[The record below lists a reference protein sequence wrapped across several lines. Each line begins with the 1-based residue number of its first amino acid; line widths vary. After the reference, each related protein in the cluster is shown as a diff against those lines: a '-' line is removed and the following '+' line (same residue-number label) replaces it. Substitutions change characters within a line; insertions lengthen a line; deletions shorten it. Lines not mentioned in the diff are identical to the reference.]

1 MDKFILKNI
10 EKWSKPPF
18 SDEIIA
24 EIDKLKK
31 NKNEL
36 FDSFYKNLEFG
47 TGGMRGLMGVGTNRL
62 NKYTIG
68 KNAQGICNYI
78 NENFNKKS
86 NKVVI
91 AYDCRNNSKFFA
103 SIVANVFS
111 ANNIKAYIFPSIC
124 PTPILSFAVK
134 KIGCT
139 CGIVITASH
148 NPPEY
153 NGFKVYWKNGG
164 QIVPPED
171 RLLSNFINRIDYS
184 EIKFEKKSDLIEK
197 VDEEVNNEFI
207 SLCLKNGLN
216 KKINNRSNVKII
228 FTALHGTAAKI
239 VPKLLNKA
247 GYNSA
252 LYVKSQMNPDGNF
265 STVKSPNPEDVES
278 LNLAIKL
285 ANKEDAKM
293 VIGTDPDADRL
304 GVAVRDYNNKIIL
317 LNGNQLMVLVFNY
330 LLEQKS
336 NNQKLNKKK
345 FIASTIVSTPM
356 VEKIAEYYNI
366 DCKLSLTGFKWI
378 AKMIDENPNQEFI
391 AGGEESY
398 GLMIGDYIRDKDSIT
413 ASLVAYEMM
422 CYYREKN
429 SSIFN
434 ELINLYIKHG
444 FYKEKLISIIKK
456 GKSGKEE
463 ISKIIEKYRKNH
475 PKSIGDSNLRFF
487 SDYYHSQRFDIENK
501 KIKKINL
508 PKSNVIEFETVNGYK
523 LILRPS
529 GTEPKI
535 KMYISVNAFLES
547 KDMYDEVNDILEKK
561 ISQIIDEINI

>member
-18 SDEIIA
+18 SAEIIA

-171 RLLSNFINRIDYS
+171 RLLSNHINRIDYS

-216 KKINNRSNVKII
+216 KKVNNRSNVKII

-456 GKSGKEE
+456 GKSGKDE

-487 SDYYHSQRFDIENK
+487 SDYYHSQRLDIENK

-547 KDMYDEVNDILEKK
+547 KNMYDEVNDILEKK

>member
-171 RLLSNFINRIDYS
+171 RLLSNHINRIDYS

-216 KKINNRSNVKII
+216 KKVNNRSNVKII

-456 GKSGKEE
+456 GKSGKDE

-487 SDYYHSQRFDIENK
+487 SDYYHSQRLDIENK

>member
-1 MDKFILKNI
+1 M
-10 EKWSKPPF
+10 
-18 SDEIIA
+18 
-24 EIDKLKK
+24 
-31 NKNEL
+31 
-36 FDSFYKNLEFG
+36 
-47 TGGMRGLMGVGTNRL
+47 
-62 NKYTIG
+62 
-68 KNAQGICNYI
+68 
-78 NENFNKKS
+78 
-86 NKVVI
+86 
-91 AYDCRNNSKFFA
+91 
-103 SIVANVFS
+103 FS

-171 RLLSNFINRIDYS
+171 RLLSNHINRIDYS

-216 KKINNRSNVKII
+216 KKVNNRSNVKII

-487 SDYYHSQRFDIENK
+487 SDYYHSQRLDIENK

-508 PKSNVIEFETVNGYK
+508 PKSNVIEFETVDGYK

-547 KDMYDEVNDILEKK
+547 KDMYDEVNDVLEKK

>member
-18 SDEIIA
+18 SAEIIA

-78 NENFNKKS
+78 NENFNKIS

-103 SIVANVFS
+103 NIVTNVFS
-111 ANNIKAYIFPSIC
+111 ANNIKAYLFPSIC

-134 KIGCT
+134 KIGCI

-171 RLLSNFINRIDYS
+171 RLLSNYINRIDYS
-184 EIKFEKKSDLIEK
+184 EIKFEKKSNLIEK

-216 KKINNRSNVKII
+216 KKVNSRSNVKIV

-304 GVAVRDYNNKIIL
+304 GVAVRDYNNNIIL
-317 LNGNQLMVLVFNY
+317 LNGNQLMILVFNY

-336 NNQKLNKKK
+336 NNQKLNKKN

-378 AKMIDENPNQEFI
+378 AKMIDENPNQKFI

-413 ASLVAYEMM
+413 ASLVSYEMM

-434 ELINLYIKHG
+434 ELINLYLKHG

-487 SDYYHSQRFDIENK
+487 SDYYHSQRLDIENK

>member
-18 SDEIIA
+18 SAEIIA

-103 SIVANVFS
+103 SIVTNVFS
-111 ANNIKAYIFPSIC
+111 ANNIKAYLFPSIC

-134 KIGCT
+134 KIGCI

-148 NPPEY
+148 NPAEY

-171 RLLSNFINRIDYS
+171 RLLSNYINRIDYS
-184 EIKFEKKSDLIEK
+184 EIKFEKKSNLIEK

-434 ELINLYIKHG
+434 ELINLYLKHG

-487 SDYYHSQRFDIENK
+487 SDYYHSQRLDIENK

>member
-171 RLLSNFINRIDYS
+171 RLLSNHINRIDYS

-216 KKINNRSNVKII
+216 KKVNNRSNVKII

-463 ISKIIEKYRKNH
+463 ISKMIEKYRKNH

-487 SDYYHSQRFDIENK
+487 SDYYHSQRLDIENK

-547 KDMYDEVNDILEKK
+547 KDMYDEVNDVLEKK

>member
-171 RLLSNFINRIDYS
+171 RLLSNHINRIDYS

-197 VDEEVNNEFI
+197 VDEEVNNEFV

-487 SDYYHSQRFDIENK
+487 SDYYHSQRLDIENK

>member
-171 RLLSNFINRIDYS
+171 RLLSNHINRIDYS

-456 GKSGKEE
+456 GKSGKDE

-487 SDYYHSQRFDIENK
+487 SDYYHSQRLDIENK

-547 KDMYDEVNDILEKK
+547 KEMYDEVNDILEKK

>member
-171 RLLSNFINRIDYS
+171 RLLSNHINRIDYS

-197 VDEEVNNEFI
+197 VDEEVNNEFV

-487 SDYYHSQRFDIENK
+487 SDYYHSQRLDIENK

-547 KDMYDEVNDILEKK
+547 KNMYDEVNDILEKK

>member
-10 EKWSKPPF
+10 EKWSSPPF

-78 NENFNKKS
+78 NENFNKIS

-103 SIVANVFS
+103 SIVSNVFS
-111 ANNIKAYIFPSIC
+111 ANSIKAYLFPSIC

-134 KIGCT
+134 KIGCI

-171 RLLSNFINRIDYS
+171 RLLSNYINRIDYS

-216 KKINNRSNVKII
+216 KKVNNRSNIKII

-265 STVKSPNPEDVES
+265 STVKSPNPENVES
-278 LNLAIKL
+278 LTLAIKL

-304 GVAVRDYNNKIIL
+304 GVAVRDFNNKIIL
-317 LNGNQLMVLVFNY
+317 LNGNQLMILVFNY

-336 NNQKLNKKK
+336 NNQKLNKKS
-345 FIASTIVSTPM
+345 FIASTLVSTPM

-378 AKMIDENPNQEFI
+378 AKMIDENPNQKFI

-434 ELINLYIKHG
+434 ELINLYLKHG

-475 PKSIGDSNLRFF
+475 PKSIGDSNIRFF
-487 SDYYHSQRFDIENK
+487 SDYFHSQRLDIENK

>member
-103 SIVANVFS
+103 SIVTNVFS
-111 ANNIKAYIFPSIC
+111 ANNIKAYLFPSIC

-134 KIGCT
+134 KIGCI

-148 NPPEY
+148 NPAEY

-171 RLLSNFINRIDYS
+171 RLLSNYINRIDYS

-197 VDEEVNNEFI
+197 VDEEVNNEFV

-456 GKSGKEE
+456 GKSGKDE

-487 SDYYHSQRFDIENK
+487 SDYYHSQRLDIENK

>member
-18 SDEIIA
+18 SDEITA

-78 NENFNKKS
+78 NENFNKTS

-103 SIVANVFS
+103 SIVTNVFS
-111 ANNIKAYIFPSIC
+111 ANNIKAYLFPSIC

-134 KIGCT
+134 KIGCI

-171 RLLSNFINRIDYS
+171 RLLSNYINRIDYS
-184 EIKFEKKSDLIEK
+184 EIKFEKKSNLIEK

-378 AKMIDENPNQEFI
+378 AKMIDENPKQEFI

-456 GKSGKEE
+456 GKSGKDE

-487 SDYYHSQRFDIENK
+487 SDYYHSQRLDIENK

>member
-18 SDEIIA
+18 SAEIIA

-78 NENFNKKS
+78 NENFNKIS

-103 SIVANVFS
+103 SIVTNVFS
-111 ANNIKAYIFPSIC
+111 ANNIKAYLFPSIC

-134 KIGCT
+134 KIGCI

-171 RLLSNFINRIDYS
+171 RLLSNYINRIDYS

-197 VDEEVNNEFI
+197 VDAEVNNEFI

-216 KKINNRSNVKII
+216 RKVNNRSNVKII

-239 VPKLLNKA
+239 VPKLLKKA

-304 GVAVRDYNNKIIL
+304 GVAVRDNNNKITL
-317 LNGNQLMVLVFNY
+317 LNGNQLMILVFNY

-336 NNQKLNKKK
+336 NNQKLNKKN

-378 AKMIDENPNQEFI
+378 AKMIDENPNQKFI

-434 ELINLYIKHG
+434 ELINLYLKHG

-463 ISKIIEKYRKNH
+463 ISKIIEKFRKNH

-487 SDYYHSQRFDIENK
+487 SDYYHSQRLDIENK

-547 KDMYDEVNDILEKK
+547 KDVYDEVNDILEKK

>member
-171 RLLSNFINRIDYS
+171 RLLSNHINRIDYS

-487 SDYYHSQRFDIENK
+487 SDYYHSQRLDIENK

>member
-18 SDEIIA
+18 SAEIIA

-78 NENFNKKS
+78 NENFNKIS

-103 SIVANVFS
+103 SIVTNVFS
-111 ANNIKAYIFPSIC
+111 ANNIKAYLFPSIC

-134 KIGCT
+134 KIGCI

-171 RLLSNFINRIDYS
+171 RLLSNYINRIDYS
-184 EIKFEKKSDLIEK
+184 EIKFEKKSNLIEK

-216 KKINNRSNVKII
+216 KKVNSRSNVKIV

-487 SDYYHSQRFDIENK
+487 SDYYHSQRLDIENK

>member
-18 SDEIIA
+18 SAEIIA

-31 NKNEL
+31 NKNQL

-78 NENFNKKS
+78 NENFNKIS

-103 SIVANVFS
+103 SIVTNVFS
-111 ANNIKAYIFPSIC
+111 ANNIKAYLFPSIC

-134 KIGCT
+134 KIGCI

-171 RLLSNFINRIDYS
+171 RLLSNYINRIDYS
-184 EIKFEKKSDLIEK
+184 EIKFEKKSNLIEK

-336 NNQKLNKKK
+336 NNQRLNKKK

-398 GLMIGDYIRDKDSIT
+398 GLMVGDYIRDKDSIT

-487 SDYYHSQRFDIENK
+487 SDYYHSQRLDIENK

>member
-171 RLLSNFINRIDYS
+171 RLLSNHINRIDYS

-487 SDYYHSQRFDIENK
+487 SDYYHSQRLDIENK

-547 KDMYDEVNDILEKK
+547 KNMYDEVNDILEKK

>member
-148 NPPEY
+148 NPAEY

-171 RLLSNFINRIDYS
+171 RLLSNHINRIDYS

-216 KKINNRSNVKII
+216 KKVNNRSNVKII

-487 SDYYHSQRFDIENK
+487 SDYYHSQRLDIENK

-547 KDMYDEVNDILEKK
+547 KNMYDEVNDILEKK

>member
-171 RLLSNFINRIDYS
+171 RLLSNHINRIDYS

-216 KKINNRSNVKII
+216 KKVNNRSNVKII

-487 SDYYHSQRFDIENK
+487 SDYYHSQRLDIENK

-508 PKSNVIEFETVNGYK
+508 PKSNVIEFETVDGYK

-547 KDMYDEVNDILEKK
+547 KDMYDEVNDVLEKK

>member
-171 RLLSNFINRIDYS
+171 RLLSNHINRIDYS

-216 KKINNRSNVKII
+216 KKVNNRSNVKII

-487 SDYYHSQRFDIENK
+487 SDYYHSQRLDIENK

-547 KDMYDEVNDILEKK
+547 KDMYDEVNDVLEKK

>member
-171 RLLSNFINRIDYS
+171 RLLSNHINRIDYS

-216 KKINNRSNVKII
+216 KKVNNRSNVKII

-456 GKSGKEE
+456 GKSGKDE

-487 SDYYHSQRFDIENK
+487 SDYYHSQRLDIENK

-547 KDMYDEVNDILEKK
+547 KDMYDEVNDVLEKK

>member
-1 MDKFILKNI
+1 M
-10 EKWSKPPF
+10 
-18 SDEIIA
+18 
-24 EIDKLKK
+24 
-31 NKNEL
+31 
-36 FDSFYKNLEFG
+36 
-47 TGGMRGLMGVGTNRL
+47 
-62 NKYTIG
+62 
-68 KNAQGICNYI
+68 
-78 NENFNKKS
+78 
-86 NKVVI
+86 
-91 AYDCRNNSKFFA
+91 
-103 SIVANVFS
+103 
-111 ANNIKAYIFPSIC
+111 
-124 PTPILSFAVK
+124 
-134 KIGCT
+134 
-139 CGIVITASH
+139 
-148 NPPEY
+148 
-153 NGFKVYWKNGG
+153 
-164 QIVPPED
+164 
-171 RLLSNFINRIDYS
+171 
-184 EIKFEKKSDLIEK
+184 
-197 VDEEVNNEFI
+197 
-207 SLCLKNGLN
+207 KNGLN
-216 KKINNRSNVKII
+216 KKVNNRSNVKII

-456 GKSGKEE
+456 GKSGKDE

-487 SDYYHSQRFDIENK
+487 SDYYHSQRLDIENK

>member
-18 SDEIIA
+18 SAEIVA

-103 SIVANVFS
+103 SIVTNVFS
-111 ANNIKAYIFPSIC
+111 ANNIKAYLFPSIC

-134 KIGCT
+134 KIGCI

-171 RLLSNFINRIDYS
+171 RLLSNYINRIDYS
-184 EIKFEKKSDLIEK
+184 EIKFEKKSNLIEK

-216 KKINNRSNVKII
+216 KKINNRSNIKII

-304 GVAVRDYNNKIIL
+304 GVAVRDYDNKIIL

-336 NNQKLNKKK
+336 NNQKLNKKN
-345 FIASTIVSTPM
+345 FVASTIVSTPM

-378 AKMIDENPNQEFI
+378 AKMIDENPNQKFI

-434 ELINLYIKHG
+434 ELINLYLKHG

-487 SDYYHSQRFDIENK
+487 SDYYHSQRLDIENK

-547 KDMYDEVNDILEKK
+547 KDVYDEVNDILEKK

>member
-18 SDEIIA
+18 SAEIIA

-78 NENFNKKS
+78 NENFNKIS

-103 SIVANVFS
+103 NIVTNVFS
-111 ANNIKAYIFPSIC
+111 ANNIKAYLFPSIC

-134 KIGCT
+134 KIGCI

-171 RLLSNFINRIDYS
+171 RLLSNYINRIDYS
-184 EIKFEKKSDLIEK
+184 EIKFEKKSNLIEK

-487 SDYYHSQRFDIENK
+487 SDYYHSQRLDIENK

>member
-171 RLLSNFINRIDYS
+171 RLLSNHINRIDYS

-216 KKINNRSNVKII
+216 KKVNNRSNVKII

-487 SDYYHSQRFDIENK
+487 SDYYHSQRLDIENK

>member
-171 RLLSNFINRIDYS
+171 RLLSNHINRIDYS

-216 KKINNRSNVKII
+216 KKVNNRSNVKII

-434 ELINLYIKHG
+434 ELINLYLKHG

-456 GKSGKEE
+456 GKSGKDE

-487 SDYYHSQRFDIENK
+487 SDYYHSQRLDIENK

-547 KDMYDEVNDILEKK
+547 KDMYDEVNDVLEKK

>member
-148 NPPEY
+148 NPAEY

-171 RLLSNFINRIDYS
+171 RLLSNHINRIDYS

-216 KKINNRSNVKII
+216 KKVNNRSNVKII

-317 LNGNQLMVLVFNY
+317 LNGNQLMILVFNY

-336 NNQKLNKKK
+336 NNQKLNKKN
-345 FIASTIVSTPM
+345 FVASTIVSTPM

-378 AKMIDENPNQEFI
+378 AKMIDENPNQKFI

-434 ELINLYIKHG
+434 ELINLYLKHG

-456 GKSGKEE
+456 GKSGKDE

-487 SDYYHSQRFDIENK
+487 SDYYHSQRLDIENK

-547 KDMYDEVNDILEKK
+547 KDMYGEVNDILEKK

>member
-18 SDEIIA
+18 SAEIIA

-78 NENFNKKS
+78 NENFNKIS

-103 SIVANVFS
+103 SIVTNVFS
-111 ANNIKAYIFPSIC
+111 ANNIKAYLFPSIC

-134 KIGCT
+134 KIGCI

-171 RLLSNFINRIDYS
+171 RLLSNYINRIDYS
-184 EIKFEKKSDLIEK
+184 EIKFEKKSNLIEK

-304 GVAVRDYNNKIIL
+304 GVAVRDYNNNIIL
-317 LNGNQLMVLVFNY
+317 LNGNQLMILVFNY

-336 NNQKLNKKK
+336 NNQKLNKKN

-378 AKMIDENPNQEFI
+378 AKMIDENPNQKFI

-413 ASLVAYEMM
+413 ASLVSYEMM

-434 ELINLYIKHG
+434 ELINLYLKHG

-487 SDYYHSQRFDIENK
+487 SDYYHSQRLDIENK

>member
-18 SDEIIA
+18 SAEIIA

-68 KNAQGICNYI
+68 KNAQGLCNYI
-78 NENFNKKS
+78 NENFNKIS

-103 SIVANVFS
+103 SIVTNVFS
-111 ANNIKAYIFPSIC
+111 ANNIKAYLFPSIC

-134 KIGCT
+134 KIGCI

-148 NPPEY
+148 NPAEY

-171 RLLSNFINRIDYS
+171 RLLSNYINRIDYS
-184 EIKFEKKSDLIEK
+184 EIKFEKKSNLIEK

-216 KKINNRSNVKII
+216 KKVNNRSNVKII

-285 ANKEDAKM
+285 ANKENAKM

-456 GKSGKEE
+456 GKSGKDE

-487 SDYYHSQRFDIENK
+487 SDYYHSQRLDIENK

>member
-18 SDEIIA
+18 SAEIIA

-78 NENFNKKS
+78 NENFNKIS

-103 SIVANVFS
+103 SIVTNVFS
-111 ANNIKAYIFPSIC
+111 ANNIKAYLFPSIC

-134 KIGCT
+134 KIGCI

-171 RLLSNFINRIDYS
+171 RLLSNYINRIDYS
-184 EIKFEKKSDLIEK
+184 EIKFEKKSNLIEK

-378 AKMIDENPNQEFI
+378 AKMIDENPNQKFI

-413 ASLVAYEMM
+413 ASLVSYEMM

-434 ELINLYIKHG
+434 ELINLYLKHG

-487 SDYYHSQRFDIENK
+487 SDYYHSQRLDIENK

>member
-171 RLLSNFINRIDYS
+171 RLLSNHINRIDYS

-207 SLCLKNGLN
+207 TLCLKNGLN
-216 KKINNRSNVKII
+216 KKVNNRSNVKII

-487 SDYYHSQRFDIENK
+487 SDYYHSQRLDIENK

-547 KDMYDEVNDILEKK
+547 KNMYDEVNDVLEKK

>member
-18 SDEIIA
+18 SAEIIA

-103 SIVANVFS
+103 SIVTNVFS
-111 ANNIKAYIFPSIC
+111 ANNIKAYLFPSIC

-134 KIGCT
+134 KIGCI

-148 NPPEY
+148 NPAEY

-171 RLLSNFINRIDYS
+171 RLLSNYINRIDYS
-184 EIKFEKKSDLIEK
+184 EIKFEKKSNLIEK

-487 SDYYHSQRFDIENK
+487 SDYYHSQRLDIENK